1 MMALDLSALDGL
13 PAADAGGRHV
23 PATAPPQAF
32 EEDPEQPRF
41 EFDEDDDFDALV
53 DDIRQRGIL
62 QPLVVLRLPSG
73 RLRIR
78 FGARRF
84 RAAVCARLARIPYV
98 ETEDERQF
106 DDYAQVAENARELRR
121 PLQPLE
127 LARFIARKL
136 AAGERKKAIATKL
149 HIDASAITH
158 LLALADD
165 PPPLLLE
172 LYHSRRCRAPYYL
185 YLLRN
190 LLRQDAALVARCT
203 ANAAEI
209 DRALIEDMT
218 LQLQR
223 RTEALRAFAVPDAD
237 AALQTAYADDA
248 AGAGESGRGQAV
260 AATVRP
266 RGNARKTRPGAG
278 EPRLLGQYRGR
289 TLELMLRRVPETEDR
304 VWVRFDDND
313 ECGKVAIAEVFLTA
327 ILHAAG
333 T

>member
-1 MMALDLSALDGL
+1 MALDLSVLDGL

-23 PATAPPQAF
+23 PAMAPPQAF

-62 QPLVVLRLPSG
+62 QPLVVLRLSSG

-84 RAAVCARLARIPYV
+84 RAAVRAGLARISYV

-136 AAGERKKAIATKL
+136 AAGERKKAVATRL

-158 LLALADD
+158 LLALTDD

-185 YLLRN
+185 YLLRG
-190 LLRQDAALVARCT
+190 LMRQDAVLVERCT
-203 ANAAEI
+203 ATVAEI

-223 RTEALRAFAVPDAD
+223 RKEAPRAHAAVDALAALAAAAPAVPAGPSVRGV
-237 AALQTAYADDA
+237 APVNA
-248 AGAGESGRGQAV
+248 AG
-260 AATVRP
+260 
-266 RGNARKTRPGAG
+266 
-278 EPRLLGQYRGR
+278 
-289 TLELMLRRVPETEDR
+289 
-304 VWVRFDDND
+304 
-313 ECGKVAIAEVFLTA
+313 TA
-327 ILHAAG
+327 ILTRPQLLGNHHGRPMQVLLQRAPSAEG
-333 T
+333 LAWVTFNDGDTTELPLADLTLTALLQRRSGER

>member
-1 MMALDLSALDGL
+1 MMVLDLSALDGV
-13 PAADAGGRHV
+13 PAADAAGRHV
-23 PATAPPQAF
+23 PAMAPPQAF

-53 DDIRQRGIL
+53 EDIRQRGIL

-84 RAAVCARLARIPYV
+84 RAAVRAQLARIPYV

-106 DDYAQVAENARELRR
+106 DDYAQVAENARRR

-136 AAGERKKAIATKL
+136 AAGERKKAVAAKL

-158 LLALADD
+158 LLALTDD
-165 PPPLLLE
+165 APPLLLE

-190 LLRQDAALVARCT
+190 LLRQDAALVERCT
-203 ANAAEI
+203 ATVAEI
-209 DRALIEDMT
+209 DRGLIEDMT

-223 RTEALRAFAVPDAD
+223 RTEALRAHE
-237 AALQTAYADDA
+237 A
-248 AGAGESGRGQAV
+248 AGAMVAMAAAAPVSPVGPPVRG
-260 AATVRP
+260 AAPV
-266 RGNARKTRPGAG
+266 NAAG
-278 EPRLLGQYRGR
+278 
-289 TLELMLRRVPETEDR
+289 
-304 VWVRFDDND
+304 
-313 ECGKVAIAEVFLTA
+313 TA
-327 ILHAAG
+327 ILTRPQLLGNHRGRPMQVLLQRAPSAAG
-333 T
+333 LAWVEFNDGDTAELPLADLTLTALRQRRRGER

>member
-1 MMALDLSALDGL
+1 MMVLDLSALDGG
-13 PAADAGGRHV
+13 PAADAAGRHV

-41 EFDEDDDFDALV
+41 EFDEDDDFEALV
-53 DDIRQRGIL
+53 EDIRQRGIL

-106 DDYAQVAENARELRR
+106 DDYAQVAENARRR

-136 AAGERKKAIATKL
+136 AAGERKKAIAAKL

-165 PPPLLLE
+165 APPLLLE

-190 LLRQDAALVARCT
+190 LLRQDAALVERCT
-203 ANAAEI
+203 ATAAEI

-223 RTEALRAFAVPDAD
+223 RTEALRAFAAPDAD
-237 AALQTAYADDA
+237 AAHQAAHADDA
-248 AGAGESGRGQAV
+248 AGVEESGRGQAV

-266 RGNARKTRPGAG
+266 RGNARKTRPGVG
-278 EPRLLGQYRGR
+278 ESRLLGQYRGR
-289 TLELMLRRVPETEDR
+289 ALELMLRRVPETEDR

-313 ECGKVAIAEVFLTA
+313 ECGQVAIVEVLLTA

>member
-1 MMALDLSALDGL
+1 MMVLDLSALDGV
-13 PAADAGGRHV
+13 PAADAAGRHV
-23 PATAPPQAF
+23 PAMAPPQAF
-32 EEDPEQPRF
+32 EEDPAQPRF

-53 DDIRQRGIL
+53 EDIRQRGIL

-84 RAAVCARLARIPYV
+84 RAAVRAQLARVPYV

-106 DDYAQVAENARELRR
+106 DDYAQVAENARRR

-127 LARFIARKL
+127 LARFISRKL
-136 AAGERKKAIATKL
+136 AAGERKKAVAAKL

-158 LLALADD
+158 LLALTDD
-165 PPPLLLE
+165 APPLLLE

-190 LLRQDAALVARCT
+190 LLRQDAALVERCT
-203 ANAAEI
+203 ASAAEI
-209 DRALIEDMT
+209 DRGLIEDMT

-223 RTEALRAFAVPDAD
+223 RTEALRAFAPPAD
-237 AALQTAYADDA
+237 AAPRKAHADDA
-248 AGAGESGRGQAV
+248 AGSTESESGQAV
-260 AATVRP
+260 AATARA
-266 RGNARKTRPGAG
+266 RGNAGKTRPEAG

-289 TLELMLRRVPETEDR
+289 ALELMLRRVPETQGR

-313 ECGKVAIAEVFLTA
+313 ECDQVAIAEVRLFA
-327 ILHAAG
+327 IRHVPRS
-333 T
+333 